1 MDKNTNKITFAG
13 TPMTLLGKE
22 AKVGEKAE
30 NFTLTKQ
37 DLLPYSLSDS
47 AGKVR
52 IISVVPSV
60 DTGVCE
66 LQTIDFNQR
75 ASQLNDVVIITVS
88 EDLPFAMS
96 RFCAAKDIKN
106 IVVASDYNEREFG
119 LKYGFLIDELK
130 LLARGIVVIDKD
142 DTIRY
147 VEYVS
152 EVTNHVDYDRAIE
165 EAKKLI

>member
-1 MDKNTNKITFAG
+1 MEKRTVTMAG
-13 TPMTLLGKE
+13 NPVTLLGKE

-30 NFTLTKQ
+30 NFNLTKQ
-37 DLLPYSLSDS
+37 DLSNYNFDESK
-47 AGKVR
+47 GKIR
-52 IISVVPSV
+52 IISVVPSI

-75 ASQLNDVVIITVS
+75 ASQLKDVEIITIS
-88 EDLPFAMS
+88 LDLPFAQS
-96 RFCAAKDIKN
+96 RFCAAKGIDN
-106 IVVASDYNEREFG
+106 IVVASDYKDREFG

-130 LLARGIVVIDKD
+130 LLARGIVVVDRD

>member
-1 MDKNTNKITFAG
+1 MMAVPIVTA
-13 TPMTLLGKE
+13 
-22 AKVGEKAE
+22 
-30 NFTLTKQ
+30 
-37 DLLPYSLSDS
+37 S
-47 AGKVR
+47 AMRHIHNMEIGRVR
-52 IISVVPSV
+52 
-60 DTGVCE
+60 
-66 LQTIDFNQR
+66 R
-75 ASQLNDVVIITVS
+75 
-88 EDLPFAMS
+88 
-96 RFCAAKDIKN
+96 KN
-106 IVVASDYNEREFG
+106 IVVASDYKEREFG